1 MCSRCKGAASSGGVL
16 KLVHREDLPR
26 GVHIHESSTNS
37 VTWPAMPCYLNLVV
51 FDQLERVERTETIVP
66 ELAEKWKRGESVELV
81 KNPDYFVKGRPYL
94 DGIRFP
100 IVVERGTRVAV
111 S

>member
-1 MCSRCKGAASSGGVL
+1 
-16 KLVHREDLPR
+16 
-26 GVHIHESSTNS
+26 
-37 VTWPAMPCYLNLVV
+37 
-51 FDQLERVERTETIVP
+51 VP
-66 ELAEKWKRGESVELV
+66 ELAEKWKRGASVELV
-81 KNPDYFVKGRPYL
+81 KNPDYFAKGRPYL